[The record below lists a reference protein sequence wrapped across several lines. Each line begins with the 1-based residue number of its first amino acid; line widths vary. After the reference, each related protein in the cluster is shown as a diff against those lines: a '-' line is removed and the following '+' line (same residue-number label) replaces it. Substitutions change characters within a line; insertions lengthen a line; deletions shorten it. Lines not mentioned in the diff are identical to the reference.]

1 MSTVSLEA
9 ALIPSICFSL
19 RCIYTEESNL
29 AWVTLSISIYSHIVF
44 SHLSWRCYIFLSGSN
59 FPHLYDTFS
68 KPQYWLREVRSTTA
82 DFHGTIQWGKT
93 SAAQLQFYGKCCFY
107 KMHVIFFWLLTCK
120 ERWSSSLKAHLESA
134 LFRSLFWIKITN
146 TPYRMTGSAVN
157 VCIVDTYY
165 QMKSIPHVQCT
176 VRLTQSSGTSAKI

>member
-29 AWVTLSISIYSHIVF
+29 AWATLSISIYSHIVF
-44 SHLSWRCYIFLSGSN
+44 SHLSWRCYIFLSGSD

-82 DFHGTIQWGKT
+82 DFRDYSVRQD
-93 SAAQLQFYGKCCFY
+93 KCCTTAVLW
-107 KMHVIFFWLLTCK
+107 KMLFLQNACDFFWLLTCK

-157 VCIVDTYY
+157 VA
-165 QMKSIPHVQCT
+165 
-176 VRLTQSSGTSAKI
+176 L